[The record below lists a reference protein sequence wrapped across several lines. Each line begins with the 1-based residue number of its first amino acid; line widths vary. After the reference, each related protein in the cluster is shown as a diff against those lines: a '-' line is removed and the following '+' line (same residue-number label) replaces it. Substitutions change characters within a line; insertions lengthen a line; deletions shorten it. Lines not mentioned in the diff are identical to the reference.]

1 MANDSKEI
9 IFVVD
14 MLKEESMR
22 VKETQEDH
30 LSVLS
35 KGDGKSLE
43 LLAGERDVLMQGSSQ
58 NIHKML
64 WIKIFK
70 PHNGNFT
77 SLCNIGYVT

>member
-1 MANDSKEI
+1 
-9 IFVVD
+9 
-14 MLKEESMR
+14 MLKEESTR

-43 LLAGERDVLMQGSSQ
+43 LLAGGLDVLMQGSSQ

-64 WIKIFK
+64 CIKIYL
-70 PHNGNFT
+70 PHNGYFA
-77 SLCNIGYVT
+77 